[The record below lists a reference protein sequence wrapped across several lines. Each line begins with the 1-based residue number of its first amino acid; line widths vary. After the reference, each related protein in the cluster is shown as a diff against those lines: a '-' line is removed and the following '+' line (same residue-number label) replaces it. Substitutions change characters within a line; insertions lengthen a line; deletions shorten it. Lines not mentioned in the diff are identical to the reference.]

1 MLPFKLPV
9 VNQQFP
15 HNISELGVISP
26 VVVKDQINSFDPN
39 GPHSDSFE

>member
-26 VVVKDQINSFDPN
+26 VVKDQINSFDPN